1 MESCS
6 CSGKKVRAEDSVGF
20 RCRHI
25 IADPPAPDQKYTQP
39 DDRRLFESR
48 RFARHAR
55 IISPEQDGMI
65 KPMSWCQFLS
75 MLKRNDVLCFL
86 VEITVDVHLSI
97 VQTRGNV

>member
-1 MESCS
+1 LESCS
-6 CSGKKVRAEDSVGF
+6 CSGKKVRAEDSWAF
-20 RCRHI
+20 AAAI
-25 IADPPAPDQKYTQP
+25 IADPAAPDQKYTQP